1 MYEIISFDCCLLS
14 PPCRKRNNVT
24 LWWKLYQSEINKYM
38 KCRDQYINKWITE
51 WRTNSTNS
59 YFSSNT
65 RCLVN
70 CGLKMNP
77 SSRLA
82 LSAKCQDCTELTRP
96 SYSWSLIPASQNNSK
111 LQLDWYQD
119 TTTSSTN
126 SYLAIKPD
134 TFLGSESYTLRLIG
148 ELKAETYLDNSPPGQ
163 FPTHTGWP
171 PKNGTV
177 DTVDFS
183 GLALI
188 NSYLFSPCWTEHLF
202 VIIITP
208 RSSNLVEN
216 FLFYE

>member
-1 MYEIISFDCCLLS
+1 MDKWMKNKLNKFILL
-14 PPCRKRNNVT
+14 
-24 LWWKLYQSEINKYM
+24 
-38 KCRDQYINKWITE
+38 
-51 WRTNSTNS
+51 
-59 YFSSNT
+59 SNT

-77 SSRLA
+77 SSRLV

-148 ELKAETYLDNSPPGQ
+148 ELKAETYPDNFPPGQ
-163 FPTHTGWP
+163 FPTIPGDP
-171 PKNGTV
+171 PK
-177 DTVDFS
+177 
-183 GLALI
+183 
-188 NSYLFSPCWTEHLF
+188 TEQSIQSIFQDL
-202 VIIITP
+202 
-208 RSSNLVEN
+208 L
-216 FLFYE
+216 